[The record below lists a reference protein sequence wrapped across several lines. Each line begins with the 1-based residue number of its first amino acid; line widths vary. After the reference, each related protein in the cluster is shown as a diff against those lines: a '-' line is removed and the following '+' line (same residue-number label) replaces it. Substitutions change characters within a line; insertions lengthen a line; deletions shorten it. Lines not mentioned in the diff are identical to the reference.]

1 MKKTILTRL
10 SEQKFVSVL
19 HVPKHSESGGGRGHF
34 EALDLCLFPE
44 FLVFNGKYRATQKHL
59 VSGKNGEKNYFFFF
73 ISFCFFKPING
84 IFVRRDIIL
93 SQQGH

>member
-1 MKKTILTRL
+1 MKKTILTRM

>member
-10 SEQKFVSVL
+10 SEQKFMSVL

-59 VSGKNGEKNYFFFF
+59 VSGKNREKNEYFFF
-73 ISFCFFKPING
+73 ISFCFFKSING

>member
-1 MKKTILTRL
+1 MKKTILTRM

-34 EALDLCLFPE
+34 EALDLCLIPE

-59 VSGKNGEKNYFFFF
+59 VSGKNREKKMNIFFYQLLFLQTYKWNL
-73 ISFCFFKPING
+73 CTT
-84 IFVRRDIIL
+84 
-93 SQQGH
+93 

>member
-59 VSGKNGEKNYFFFF
+59 VSGKNREKNDFFFYQLLF
-73 ISFCFFKPING
+73 LQTYKWNLCTT
-84 IFVRRDIIL
+84 
-93 SQQGH
+93 